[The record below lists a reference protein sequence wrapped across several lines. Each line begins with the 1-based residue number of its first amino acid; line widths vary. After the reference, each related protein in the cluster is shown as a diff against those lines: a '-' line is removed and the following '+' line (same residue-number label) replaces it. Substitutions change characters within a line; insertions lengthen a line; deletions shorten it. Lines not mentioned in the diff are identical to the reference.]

1 MSQSA
6 RNAELSVKLSIRTPL
21 PEEKKRFYDV
31 YNTGLPNVD
40 ETTFER
46 FSKSWDTN
54 RENGNLGKLWRVAV
68 LDNEIVGVVI
78 NSVIE
83 SLKWGMVWELAV
95 VPEQRDKG
103 IGTKLIAESEQ
114 LLLKSGTEIT
124 DLAIGVKTHNF
135 RAISLYER
143 LGYDLRF
150 LIVRLRSSIWQ
161 TSPAQQLTVRD
172 AETKDAAK
180 LSRLVPD
187 AYWDASDVNSWK
199 RRISEGNSHVLMTRE
214 EQRIVGAVSVPEV
227 KKESSS
233 TELAFSMKPGFGK
246 AVLDTAVTLVKTRQ
260 VDVWLQ
266 DNQQN
271 LMDYAYGRGL
281 KRVDSEYLMRK
292 PVGGKTR

>member
-1 MSQSA
+1 MSM
-6 RNAELSVKLSIRTPL
+6 KLSIRTPL
-21 PEEKKRFYDV
+21 PDEKKRFYDV

-114 LLLKSGTEIT
+114 LLSNSGTEIA
-124 DLAIGVKTHNF
+124 DLAIGVKTHNS
-135 RAISLYER
+135 RAISLYEK
-143 LGYDLRF
+143 LGYDMRF
-150 LIVRLRSSIWQ
+150 LVVRLRSNIWQ
-161 TSPAQQLTVRD
+161 TNHARQLIVRD
-172 AETKDAAK
+172 AETKDAVK
-180 LSRLVPD
+180 LTRLVPD
-187 AYWDASDVNSWK
+187 SYWDASDVSSWK
-199 RRISEGNSHVLMTRE
+199 RRILEGNCHVLMTRE
-214 EQRIVGAVSVPEV
+214 DQRIVGAVSVPEV

-233 TELAFSMKPGFGK
+233 TELAFSIKPGFGK
-246 AVLDTAVTLVKTRQ
+246 AVLDTAVTLVKTTQ

-266 DNQQN
+266 DNHQD
-271 LMDYAYGRGL
+271 LMEYAYGRGL

-292 PVGGKTR
+292 PIGGRTR

>member
-1 MSQSA
+1 M
-6 RNAELSVKLSIRTPL
+6 KLSIRTPL

-40 ETTFER
+40 ETTYER

-114 LLLKSGTEIT
+114 LLSKSGTEIT
-124 DLAIGVKTHNF
+124 DLAIGVKTHNS
-135 RAISLYER
+135 RAISLYEK
-143 LGYDLRF
+143 LGYDMRF
-150 LIVRLRSSIWQ
+150 LVVRLRTSTWQ
-161 TSPAQQLTVRD
+161 TNPAQQLAVRD
-172 AETKDAAK
+172 AETRDAVK

-199 RRISEGNSHVLMTRE
+199 RRISEGNCHVLMTRE
-214 EQRIVGAVSVPEV
+214 DQKIVGTVSLPEV

-233 TELAFSMKPGFGK
+233 TELALWIKPGFGK

-266 DNQQN
+266 DSHQD
-271 LMDYAYGRGL
+271 LMEYAYGRGL

-292 PVGGKTR
+292 PIGGKTR